1 MRKQEFLD
9 ELKKKLSDL
18 PKNEAEE
25 RVSFYSEMIDDMV
38 DEGLAEDEAI
48 ARLCTTENIQNRE
61 MATAESEKTK
71 RRPRTWE
78 IVLLALGSPIWISLL
93 AAALAVVIALYASV
107 WAVIISLWSCFV
119 SLAVSAPCAIAAGII
134 FICRGDIIPGIAIM
148 STSLVC
154 AGLAIFAFYGCKA
167 VTKYVIILTKKCAAR
182 CKNLIT
188 KKEAKNA

>member
-1 MRKQEFLD
+1 
-9 ELKKKLSDL
+9 
-18 PKNEAEE
+18 
-25 RVSFYSEMIDDMV
+25 MV
-38 DEGLAEDEAI
+38 
-48 ARLCTTENIQNRE
+48 
-61 MATAESEKTK
+61 
-71 RRPRTWE
+71 
-78 IVLLALGSPIWISLL
+78 
-93 AAALAVVIALYASV
+93 VVIALYASV

-134 FICRGDIIPGIAIM
+134 FICRGDVIPGIAIM

-167 VTKYVIILTKKCAAR
+167 VTKHVIILTKKCAAR